1 MARVF
6 LSHASSDKPQVRR
19 IAQALRDAGHDPW
32 LDEDQIDIGESIP
45 AAVERGLRDTDFM
58 IVCLSAAAARS
69 GWASAEREVTFMQQ
83 MADRRTRILPVRL
96 EHVDPP
102 VLLGHILYVDL
113 FPDDDAFRRGIARL
127 LRALDKHAPK
137 PAAPTAPLDRP
148 VGTPASPDKAV
159 PLLATA
165 PLPAVPAAP
174 AFEPSPPGTV
184 DIFLSH
190 APPDGAFAAA
200 LETALAVLQ
209 RQRRIRLLH
218 SGKVGAG
225 KPRQDEILAQLDAS
239 RIVLLLISN
248 AYLASDACEIEMR
261 RAVERH
267 RSGRTRVI
275 PVLVRATDEW
285 KQTPVGPLLA
295 LPRNEIPVAHWAHP
309 DEAWTEITREI
320 RAIVDHLLGPL
331 VPGG

>member
-96 EHVDPP
+96 EPVDPP

-113 FPDDDAFRRGIARL
+113 FPSDDAFQRGIARL
-127 LRALDKHAPK
+127 LRALDKLAPRA
-137 PAAPTAPLDRP
+137 AAPTAPLERAP
-148 VGTPASPDKAV
+148 PLPATQPASPV
-159 PLLATA
+159 
-165 PLPAVPAAP
+165 
-174 AFEPSPPGTV
+174 FEPSPPGTV
-184 DIFLSH
+184 DIFLSY
-190 APPDGAFAAA
+190 APSDGAFAAA
-200 LETALAVLQ
+200 LETALAVLR
-209 RQRRIRLLH
+209 RQKRIRLLH
-218 SGKVGAG
+218 VGKVGAG
-225 KPRQDEILAQLDAS
+225 LPRQDEILAQLDAS

-248 AYLASDACEIEMR
+248 AYFASDACELEMR
-261 RAVERH
+261 RAVERYK
-267 RSGRTRVI
+267 SGRAAVVPI
-275 PVLVRATDEW
+275 LVRATEER

-295 LPRNEIPVAHWAHP
+295 LPRNEIPVAHWAHA
-309 DEAWTEITREI
+309 DEAWTEITSEI
-320 RAIVDHLLGPL
+320 RVMVEKLLGSL
-331 VPGG
+331 AAGS